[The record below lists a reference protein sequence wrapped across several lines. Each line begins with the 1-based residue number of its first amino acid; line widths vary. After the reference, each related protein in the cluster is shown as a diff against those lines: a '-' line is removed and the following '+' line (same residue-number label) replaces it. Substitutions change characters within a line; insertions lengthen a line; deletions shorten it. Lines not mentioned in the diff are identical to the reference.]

1 MENED
6 NKKKIRNPHKISP
19 LTGSVIPSSIIT
31 LKYNLKISLDSLSNE
46 LREE

>member
-19 LTGSVIPSSIIT
+19 LTGSESHS
-31 LKYNLKISLDSLSNE
+31 KFHYYLKISLDSLSNE